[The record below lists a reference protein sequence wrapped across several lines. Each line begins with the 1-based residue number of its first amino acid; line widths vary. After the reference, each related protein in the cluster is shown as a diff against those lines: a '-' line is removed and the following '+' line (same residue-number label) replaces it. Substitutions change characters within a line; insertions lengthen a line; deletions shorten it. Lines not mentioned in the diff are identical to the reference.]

1 MALLHEVRNTKSHR
15 VGFIGKVMSKR
26 EDIASHIVTQL
37 GNVASIKTVTR
48 EPKDLPQLAVTSF
61 PHVLVETANETRE
74 TVSFGGDVRREG
86 TIDFLINVVIH
97 GDNRDT
103 DRNAIMEAI
112 EEKLDLDVTMGGNAA
127 DAGVS
132 EIIIREIGET
142 APFGQSAIVY
152 TVKYYYSRGDA

>member
-1 MALLHEVRNTKSHR
+1 
-15 VGFIGKVMSKR
+15 MSKR

-37 GNVASIKTVTR
+37 GTITQVKTVTR
-48 EPKDLPQLAVTSF
+48 EPKDLAQLATTSF
-61 PHVLVETANETRE
+61 PHCLVETANETRE

-86 TIDFLINVVIH
+86 TIDFLINVVVH
-97 GDNRDT
+97 GDNRDS
-103 DRNAIMEAI
+103 DRNDIMERI
-112 EEKLDLDVTMGGNAA
+112 EEKLDQDVTMGGNAA
-127 DAGVS
+127 DGGVT

>member
-1 MALLHEVRNTKSHR
+1 
-15 VGFIGKVMSKR
+15 MSRR
-26 EDIASHIVTQL
+26 EDIANHIVTQL
-37 GNVASIKTVTR
+37 GTVTQIKTVTR
-48 EPKDLPQLAVTSF
+48 EPKVLTQLAVTSF
-61 PHVLVETANETRE
+61 PHCLVETANETRE

-86 TIDFLINVVIH
+86 TIDFLINVVVH

-103 DRNAIMEAI
+103 DRNDIMERI
-112 EEKLDLDVTMGGNAA
+112 EEKLDADVTMGGFAS
-127 DAGVS
+127 DSGVS